1 MFFGERKIRS
11 IAKTTAFVLFIL
23 LLSSYFERDTMILVF
38 LALILMQMRER

>member
-38 LALILMQMRER
+38 LSLILMQMRER

>member
-1 MFFGERKIRS
+1 MFIGERKIRS